1 MKKAAVPPT
10 GATVSDMGSSG
21 APERVAD
28 TAVVAHAAAF
38 FATAI
43 VATPDSMHPLGPHTR
58 SPRACFKPPPLL
70 AAVSRL
76 GFSSVR
82 SLFRLFLSANKLVCG
97 SQTHLACGSPT
108 HLAPAPSRPAADSLL
123 HRNNRNRSLQFPHTN
138 THTTHTPSRCR
149 SASFRAAAA
158 KLAAAFAVRVAAE
171 VAYRCCVEGL
181 ALRV

>member
-1 MKKAAVPPT
+1 VKKAAVPPT

-70 AAVSRL
+70 AACLSPRL
-76 GFSSVR
+76 
-82 SLFRLFLSANKLVCG
+82 LFRPISVPSLPIANKLVCG